1 MGDRLFAR
9 FCKNDPGMAQ
19 GSDAGRPFEVAGYRD
34 VAPIGR
40 GASSTVYKGYD
51 PELSRW
57 VAIKV
62 LLTDDPDDPA
72 RKRFKREGEITA
84 NLGKH
89 PHIVQVLG
97 TGFTGTG
104 SPYVVMELFEQ
115 GSIGDRLRA
124 SGAFTVDETLEI
136 GEKIADAVAA
146 AHRAGVLHRDI
157 KPQNILL
164 SEYGPALGDFGIAR
178 TSANLEWSQSLDQ
191 LTPMHAAPEILLG
204 GTSTAQSDLY
214 SLGSTLYAM
223 LAGRPP
229 FAGPSGE
236 APLRYQAR
244 VIRDPV
250 PPVPRADVPPSVTDA
265 LERALAK
272 NPADR
277 FRSATELRDVLRAC
291 RHAGHDLP
299 PSMVGGLTTDPPAD
313 AASAGI
319 GHFLDLGAA
328 ASTPSPPPAALASPT
343 STPPPH
349 DRDNGAPAQV
359 VSDDTVTRTPPGAW
373 PDPAVDRSGPWDP
386 PSAKAAPGAARPPA
400 TTSGVVAG
408 TAGAQPVAGDPV
420 AGGDAGGIVAS
431 DPIADDPIASGVA
444 GDRNDDE
451 GNDEGDGE
459 LTVQRPIT
467 TLRGA
472 PEPDGGAKPRRRR
485 RRVFLV
491 VAVVAVIL
499 AGGGVAGILLSEPS
513 RPPTVPVKGVRTITT
528 TDVDPPT
535 DLSLLPAGNG
545 AVLKWSDPAAGSSEY
560 LVYEISAAKGSRIVG
575 VTAAGKTSFSLPDVG
590 PSTTRDCFQVRA
602 RIGPNTVGSPA
613 TWCPAGES
621 IAGG

>member
-1 MGDRLFAR
+1 M
-9 FCKNDPGMAQ
+9 
-19 GSDAGRPFEVAGYRD
+19 
-34 VAPIGR
+34 
-40 GASSTVYKGYD
+40 
-51 PELSRW
+51 
-57 VAIKV
+57 
-62 LLTDDPDDPA
+62 
-72 RKRFKREGEITA
+72 
-84 NLGKH
+84 
-89 PHIVQVLG
+89 
-97 TGFTGTG
+97 
-104 SPYVVMELFEQ
+104 
-115 GSIGDRLRA
+115 
-124 SGAFTVDETLEI
+124 
-136 GEKIADAVAA
+136 
-146 AHRAGVLHRDI
+146 LHRDI

-244 VIRDPV
+244 VMRDPV

-299 PSMVGGLTTDPPAD
+299 PSTVGGRTTDPPAD

-328 ASTPSPPPAALASPT
+328 ASTPSPSPAALASPT

-359 VSDDTVTRTPPGAW
+359 VSDDTVTRTPPGACL
-373 PDPAVDRSGPWDP
+373 DPAVDRSDPWDP
-386 PSAKAAPGAARPPA
+386 PAATGAPGSARPSA
-400 TTSGVVAG
+400 TAPGVVAG
-408 TAGAQPVAGDPV
+408 AAKAQPLAGDPI
-420 AGGDAGGIVAS
+420 AGGSAGGIVAG
-431 DPIADDPIASGVA
+431 DPIASGGV

-451 GNDEGDGE
+451 GNDEGDSE

-467 TLRGA
+467 TLSAA
-472 PEPDGGAKPRRRR
+472 PEPETGAKPRRHRQ
-485 RRVFLV
+485 RVFLI
-491 VAVVAVIL
+491 VAAR
-499 AGGGVAGILLSEPS
+499 GGDPGRWCGRRRPADRPVEPAEGS
-513 RPPTVPVKGVRTITT
+513 RQGGPDDHHDRHRPPHGPQ
-528 TDVDPPT
+528 
-535 DLSLLPAGNG
+535 PAPG
-545 AVLKWSDPAAGSSEY
+545 
-560 LVYEISAAKGSRIVG
+560 R
-575 VTAAGKTSFSLPDVG
+575 
-590 PSTTRDCFQVRA
+590 
-602 RIGPNTVGSPA
+602 
-613 TWCPAGES
+613 
-621 IAGG
+621 

>member
-1 MGDRLFAR
+1 LGDRLFAR
-9 FCKNDPGMAQ
+9 FCKNDPGMTQ
-19 GSDAGRPFEVAGYRD
+19 GSDAGRPFEVSGYRD

-97 TGFTGTG
+97 TGFTETG

-244 VIRDPV
+244 VMRDPV

-265 LERALAK
+265 LDRTLAK

-299 PSMVGGLTTDPPAD
+299 PSTVGGLTTDPPAD

-328 ASTPSPPPAALASPT
+328 ASTPSPPPTTPASPA
-343 STPPPH
+343 STPSTS
-349 DRDNGAPAQV
+349 DRDDEAAAQV
-359 VSDDTVTRTPPGAW
+359 VAQVVADDTVTRTPPGAW
-373 PDPAVDRSGPWDP
+373 PDPAVDRSNPWDP
-386 PSAKAAPGAARPPA
+386 PSATGAPGSARPSA
-400 TTSGVVAG
+400 TTPGVIGA
-408 TAGAQPVAGDPV
+408 AKAQPLAGDPI
-420 AGGDAGGIVAS
+420 AG
-431 DPIADDPIASGVA
+431 DPIAGGGVR
-444 GDRNDDE
+444 DRND
-451 GNDEGDGE
+451 DEGDGE

-467 TLRGA
+467 TLSAA
-472 PEPDGGAKPRRRR
+472 PEPETGAKPRRHRQ
-485 RRVFLV
+485 RVFLV
-491 VAVVAVIL
+491 VAAAAVIL
-499 AGGGVAGILLSEPS
+499 AGGVVASVLLTDPS
-513 RPPTVPVKGVRTITT
+513 SPPKVPVKAVRTITT
-528 TDVDPPT
+528 TDVDRPT
-535 DLSLLPAGNG
+535 GLSLLPADKG
-545 AVLKWSDPAAGSSEY
+545 ATLEWSDPAAGSSEY

-602 RIGPNTVGSPA
+602 RIGPDTVGGPA

>member
-1 MGDRLFAR
+1 LGDRLFAR

-19 GSDAGRPFEVAGYRD
+19 GSDAGRPFEVSGYRD

-97 TGFTGTG
+97 TGFTETG

-244 VIRDPV
+244 VMRDPV

-265 LERALAK
+265 LDRTLAK

-291 RHAGHDLP
+291 RRASNDLP
-299 PSMVGGLTTDPPAD
+299 SSTIGGLTTDPPAD

-328 ASTPSPPPAALASPT
+328 ASTPSPLPTTPASPA

-349 DRDNGAPAQV
+349 DRDNGASAQV
-359 VSDDTVTRTPPGAW
+359 VTDDTVTRTPPGARL
-373 PDPAVDRSGPWDP
+373 DPAANRSDPWDP
-386 PSAKAAPGAARPPA
+386 PSAAAAPGSARPSATAPA
-400 TTSGVVAG
+400 VVAG
-408 TAGAQPVAGDPV
+408 AAEAQPVAGDP
-420 AGGDAGGIVAS
+420 IAS
-431 DPIADDPIASGVA
+431 DGVVSDPTAGDPTAGDPTAGALV

-451 GNDEGDGE
+451 GDEGNGE

-467 TLRGA
+467 TLSA
-472 PEPDGGAKPRRRR
+472 AAEPETGVKPRRRR
-485 RRVFLV
+485 QRVFLAVAGV
-491 VAVVAVIL
+491 VVIL
-499 AGGGVAGILLSEPS
+499 AGGAVAGVLLSEPS
-513 RPPTVPVKGVRTITT
+513 SPPTVPVKGVRTITT
-528 TDVDPPT
+528 TDVDRPT
-535 DLSLLPAGNG
+535 GLSLLPSGDG
-545 AVLKWSDPAAGSSEY
+545 AALEWSDPTAGSSEY
-560 LVYEISAAKGSRIVG
+560 LVYEMSTKGPRIVG
-575 VTAAGKTSFSLPDVG
+575 VTAAGKTSFSLPHVD
-590 PSTTRDCFQVRA
+590 PSTTRDCFEVLA
-602 RIGPNTVGSPA
+602 RIGPDTVGAPA
-613 TWCPAGES
+613 QWCPAGES
-621 IAGG
+621 IAGD